1 MRNLMI
7 IGMLLMAAFM
17 AGWFKINRDGENTTI
32 EIDRGEIRHDAE
44 RAITRGRE
52 YLDRYES
59 GQESGFGNGAQE
71 GFNLQE
77 QAQWAQ
83 EQVAAQRDQWGRMYD
98 RVQSSVPS
106 DYQGQPAQAIEQF
119 QNGFQQQQ
127 QQYYAPQR

>member
-32 EIDRGEIRHDAE
+32 EIKRGEIRQDAE

-59 GQESGFGNGAQE
+59 GQESGIGNGAQE
-71 GFNLQE
+71 GLNLQE

-83 EQVAAQRDQWGRMYD
+83 EQVAAQRDQWGRWDQWMAYY
-98 RVQSSVPS
+98 QFHNHIS
-106 DYQGQPAQAIEQF
+106 DY
-119 QNGFQQQQ
+119 ND
-127 QQYYAPQR
+127 